1 MTVYSLV
8 LPAVTL
14 TDDAATEDPGINT
27 NETTNVAEVEKL
39 SLNEET
45 SSDVE
50 TETTEQAEKEIHEE
64 EIKEEKTVI
73 ENVSYPAV
81 SFSDSLGDMIVYVE
95 APEGAF
101 PENTQMQLKE
111 VEDEAALVDSINSN
125 LENKEVKAIK
135 AVDITF
141 IYNNEEFEPLKPI
154 KVSMTSSFI
163 ESNKED
169 EQLLVHVDNDN
180 NTNIVETTEVKE
192 KDVEVINNVEE
203 VQALV
208 ENTDEINEI
217 TTDNTV
223 AFESDAFSVYAVVY
237 TVDFEYEGRILHF
250 PGEGSYRLTDVLS
263 EIGVEGPI
271 DEASL
276 TLVYGA
282 NKEGALY
289 LEQIDNEYW
298 ISSDIPFTDVYEL
311 KVKSGTNIYTI
322 KVTDVSYDMKDAVSA
337 VTADGLSGSTWTV
350 K

>member
-1 MTVYSLV
+1 MKRKILRKTRIVTILSALVVFLTVYSLV
-8 LPAVTL
+8 LPAVAL
-14 TDDAATEDPGINT
+14 TDDKAGEDPGIST
-27 NETTNVAEVEKL
+27 SETTDVAEAEKL

-45 SSDVE
+45 SGDVE
-50 TETTEQAEKEIHEE
+50 IEPTEQVEEDAQKE
-64 EIKEEKTVI
+64 EIKEEKKVV

-180 NTNIVETTEVKE
+180 NTNIVETTEVKD

-223 AFESDAFSVYAVVY
+223 AFESDAFSVYVLVY
-237 TVDFEYEGRILHF
+237 TVDFEYSVNGRIYQFSLMGGKKINLSDLVEVLGIIGDTNN
-250 PGEGSYRLTDVLS
+250 GEKAVFDSVDSFLKEVAN
-263 EIGVEGPI
+263 VEFS
-271 DEASL
+271 DESL
-276 TLVYGA
+276 
-282 NKEGALY
+282 
-289 LEQIDNEYW
+289 
-298 ISSDIPFTDVYEL
+298 
-311 KVKSGTNIYTI
+311 VK
-322 KVTDVSYDMKDAVSA
+322 
-337 VTADGLSGSTWTV
+337 
-350 K
+350 